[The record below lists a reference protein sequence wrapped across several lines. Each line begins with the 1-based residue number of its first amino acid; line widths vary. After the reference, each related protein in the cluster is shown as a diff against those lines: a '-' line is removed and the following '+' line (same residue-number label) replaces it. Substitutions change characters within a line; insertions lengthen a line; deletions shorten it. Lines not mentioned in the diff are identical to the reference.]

1 MTNELERTIGF
12 LDRALAEIEVRLEGA
27 DVPLAALEDF
37 KATLDST
44 RTVVHAIVG
53 ASGPDDYETSV
64 RRFRVQRAAQ
74 VCQSV
79 LFGLL
84 DGSITSATSG
94 MPGLRRTV
102 AETLQ
107 HMDAFAGGAHKPA
120 R

>member
-1 MTNELERTIGF
+1 MTEIERSLAF
-12 LDRALAEIEVRLEGA
+12 LDRALAEIESRLDQP

-53 ASGPDDYETSV
+53 ASGPGDYETNV
-64 RRFRVQRAAQ
+64 RRFRVRRAAQ

-84 DGSITSATSG
+84 DGSITSATPG
-94 MPGLRRTV
+94 MSALRGTV